1 MHVFIT
7 SRLINQ
13 LLSNRAWTYSWDKSA
28 WFDCLLVQSFQ
39 NLKYW
44 YEVKQQ
50 TLPMCTSSK
59 RFDKLDGKETNVDLL
74 FIAVDFST
82 VFGHYR

>member
-1 MHVFIT
+1 MIWLFARTI
-7 SRLINQ
+7 L
-13 LLSNRAWTYSWDKSA
+13 Y
-28 WFDCLLVQSFQ
+28 
-39 NLKYW
+39 LKYW

-50 TLPMCTSSK
+50 SLPMCTSSK